1 MSSAAL
7 KDFLKQRPNKW
18 ATYRSVLRRL
28 NSKANPQPSPTLQ
41 TTVDEK
47 EVKHFTEQVWWE
59 KNSELK
65 VLQAMNK
72 IRVPFVRDCLINSR
86 VINEEVIDSPTPLQG
101 IKIIDVGC
109 GGGFFSEPLA
119 RLGATVTG
127 IDATPNAITT
137 AQNHASL
144 DPSIERNLTYLET
157 TIEEHAAKNKA
168 VYDVV
173 VSSEVIEHVTNK
185 ELFVKACTETLTP
198 GGSIVMT
205 TISQTIMS
213 LVGAIW
219 AAEYVFKLLPVGTHQ
234 HEKFI
239 TPYKLRRML
248 EQNSCTTR
256 VVHGMLY
263 NPITNKWHWIGNTA
277 INYAI
282 HAIKKK

>member
-1 MSSAAL
+1 M
-7 KDFLKQRPNKW
+7 RCGI
-18 ATYRSVLRRL
+18 LRDLFRRDSRML
-28 NSKANPQPSPTLQ
+28 VRHLTSRVNPETSQSFG

-47 EVKHFTEQVWWE
+47 EVKHFTGQVWWE
-59 KNSELK
+59 QNSELK

-86 VINEEVIDSPTPLQG
+86 VINEDVIDSPTPLRG

-119 RLGATVTG
+119 RLGASVTG
-127 IDATPNAITT
+127 IDATPNAIVT
-137 AQNHASL
+137 AQNHANL
-144 DPSIERNLTYLET
+144 DPSIVSNLNYLET
-157 TIEEHAAKNKA
+157 TIEEHATKNKGI
-168 VYDVV
+168 YDVV

-185 ELFVKACTETLTP
+185 ELFVKACTETLKP
-198 GGSIVMT
+198 GGSIIMT
-205 TISQTIMS
+205 TISQTLTS

-239 TPYKLRRML
+239 TPYKLRRLL
-248 EQNSCTTR
+248 EQNNCTTR
-256 VVHGMLY
+256 VVHGMFY
-263 NPITNKWHWIGNTA
+263 NPLTSKWYWIGNTA

-282 HAIKKK
+282 HAVKIKQ